1 MTKRE
6 QLYQIISK
14 ADTPAG
20 KRFNVI
26 IFWAIIVSVLVVFL
40 ESVPAYHDNYGEWF
54 ISIEWI
60 FTFLFSV
67 EYLFRV
73 YSAPNRLKYI
83 TSFFGLVDLLS
94 ILPTFLGV
102 FISGTQSLMVIR
114 SLRLM
119 RVFRVLKLAAFLKE
133 SDQLKNALKNSRPKI
148 IVFLVAILCI
158 ATITGTLMYLIESPE
173 AGFTSIPRSI
183 YWTIVTLTTVGYG
196 DIAPVSVV
204 GQFLASILMIMG
216 YAIIAVPTGIITKEI
231 VTGANSPQVCTRCKE
246 PNPNSNNYC
255 GKCGHEISSK

>member
-14 ADTPAG
+14 ADSPAG
-20 KRFNVI
+20 KRFNVL
-26 IFWAIIVSVLVVFL
+26 IFWAIILSVLVVFL
-40 ESVPAYHDNYGEWF
+40 ESVPDYQESYGSWF
-54 ISIEWI
+54 LRIEWI
-60 FTFLFSV
+60 FTFLFSL
-67 EYLFRV
+67 EYLIRI
-73 YSAPNRLKYI
+73 YTAPNRLKYI

-133 SDQLKNALKNSRPKI
+133 SDQLRNALKSSRPKI

-158 ATITGTLMYLIESPE
+158 STITGTLMYLIESPE

-196 DIAPVSVV
+196 DIAPVTVV

-231 VTGANSPQVCTRCKE
+231 VTAGKPARVCDRCKE
-246 PNPNSNNYC
+246 PNPESSNFC
-255 GKCGHEISSK
+255 GKCGHEISS